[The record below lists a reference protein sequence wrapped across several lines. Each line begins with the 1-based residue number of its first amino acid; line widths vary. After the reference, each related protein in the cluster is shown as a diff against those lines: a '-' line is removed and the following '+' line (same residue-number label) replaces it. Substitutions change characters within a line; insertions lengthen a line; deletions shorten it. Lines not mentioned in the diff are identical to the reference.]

1 MRSSSSPWRRDL
13 SPRADTTTTAHV
25 SVISASVVRAGQS
38 ARKTSYS
45 MAGSYVS
52 AAAISVVLRRPNIGQ
67 GAFLSRRLV
76 RSE

>member
-52 AAAISVVLRRPNIGQ
+52 AAAISALPRRPHRGRDRC
-67 GAFLSRRLV
+67 ATRPVFLSG
-76 RSE
+76 